1 MNDHLKGLILTTT
14 GVLLVVPDSL
24 FVRLIGEAPLVT
36 SFWRS
41 LIAGVLVMVTLLA
54 IEGTN
59 GFRKAAGA
67 GFPALI
73 YVVLLACT
81 SPGFV
86 LAVENTSV
94 ANVVFI
100 FATIPVF
107 AAIFS
112 RIFLGEQISKRM
124 IWTMLVVFLGLAV
137 IGWGSRSN
145 ATAHWSGDLL
155 ALLVSASFAA
165 SLTAVRKVK
174 EVSMVPA
181 VAAAYL
187 LAAIMLLPI
196 SDPLPVFTQ
205 KSSLF
210 LAHGAFIAAAT
221 CLMTLG
227 PRYLPSAE
235 VSLLI
240 LLESALA
247 PLLVWAVI
255 GENPGRLAL
264 VGGTIVIGALVVSNV
279 IVLRRGRGQ
288 QRT

>member
-1 MNDHLKGLILTTT
+1 MTDHLKGLILTTA

-41 LIAGVLVMVTLLA
+41 FTAGALVALVLLASQGTQGFRAAATAGWPAWLYVLLLA
-54 IEGTN
+54 I
-59 GFRKAAGA
+59 
-67 GFPALI
+67 
-73 YVVLLACT
+73 T

-100 FATIPVF
+100 FATIPIF

-112 RIFLGEQISKRM
+112 RVFLGEKISKRM
-124 IWTMLVVFLGLAV
+124 IWTMIVVFAGLAI
-137 IGWGSRSN
+137 IGWGSQSN
-145 ATAHWSGDLL
+145 DVAHWSGDLL
-155 ALLVSASFAA
+155 ALLVSISFAA

-187 LAAIMLLPI
+187 LAAAFLFPITNPLPI
-196 SDPLPVFTQ
+196 FAEKYL
-205 KSSLF
+205 LF

-240 LLESALA
+240 LLESVFA
-247 PLLVWAVI
+247 PLLVWVVI
-255 GENPGRLAL
+255 GENPGQLAII
-264 VGGTIVIGALVVSNV
+264 GGGVVIGALVVSN
-279 IVLRRGRGQ
+279 IIALRRSRSQIG
-288 QRT
+288 

>member
-1 MNDHLKGLILTTT
+1 MTDHLKGLILTTA

-24 FVRLIGEAPLVT
+24 FVRLIGEEPLVT

-41 LIAGVLVMVTLLA
+41 FTAGILVAVVLLA
-54 IEGTN
+54 TQGTS
-59 GFRKAAGA
+59 GFRQAAAAGR
-67 GFPALI
+67 PAWI
-73 YVVLLACT
+73 YVLLLACT

-112 RIFLGEQISKRM
+112 RIFLKEKISQRM
-124 IWTMLVVFLGLAV
+124 IWTMLVVFVGLAI
-137 IGWGSRSN
+137 IGWGSQSN
-145 ATAHWSGDLL
+145 DVAHWSGDLMAL
-155 ALLVSASFAA
+155 AVSASFAA

-181 VAAAYL
+181 VSAAYL
-187 LAAIMLLPI
+187 LAALFLLPI
-196 SDPLPVFTQ
+196 ANPLAHFVDKYP
-205 KSSLF
+205 LF

-240 LLESALA
+240 LLESVLA

-255 GENPGRLAL
+255 GENPGKLAL
-264 VGGTIVIGALVVSNV
+264 VGGAIVVGALVVSN
-279 IVLRRGRGQ
+279 IIALRRTRN
-288 QRT
+288 